1 MFYKP
6 SYVPQNG
13 AANILVRHLAEQLGL
28 KLNKKY
34 EIVLA
39 SFLAVAKK
47 VNGQAFDWWT
57 GNQNKNPKLWGLF
70 PHVTNTSVRKV
81 FKLLEENEYIVS
93 STEFTNN
100 FAVSMDFKKP
110 NWVKAQRLPKHFLEA
125 AKFVENNLPLILV
138 NKPEFEGDTKSWDNQ
153 CFSMPKFDNNQVQ
166 QKFGRDYTFAYRPVL
181 EMNAYWEQ
189 HPLYNLV
196 QDEFYSSSIRLFR
209 NGSIKSGSRW
219 YGGWTV
225 ISPDQRFRLSIDGQP
240 IVNIHINAMIL
251 ALLSSLTGKPMNIIG
266 TFEDIYSAVVFQL
279 AGVSNAREKVKKV
292 IMELIGAGN
301 PYKKAPSQDND
312 ILNCT
317 EEFIQIRDLCLQAYP
332 ALKCLDEKSLNLL
345 NDLFFHEDN
354 IITQIMLTLK
364 QLNVV
369 SYPISDGFIVKLGD
383 EVKTVDTIKSVFKS
397 YVASFQKCNNLP
409 ELDFDIA
416 LVVKFNP
423 TNEFII
429 QGYSS

>member
-1 MFYKP
+1 MYYKP

-57 GNQNKNPKLWGLF
+57 GNQNKNPELWSLF
-70 PHVTNTSVRKV
+70 PRVTNTSVRKV
-81 FKLLEENEYIVS
+81 FRLLKENDYIIS
-93 STEFTNN
+93 STEFPNH
-100 FAVSMDFKKP
+100 FAASMGFKKP

-125 AKFVENNLPLILV
+125 AKFVENNLPLILL
-138 NKPEFEGDTKSWDNQ
+138 NKPEFEVDKKSWDNR
-153 CFSMPKFDNNQVQ
+153 CFAVPKFDKKQVQ
-166 QKFGRDYTFAYRPVL
+166 QKFGRDYTFAYGPVL

-189 HPLYNLV
+189 HPLYNPI
-196 QDEFYSSSIRLFR
+196 QDEFYSSSLRLFR
-209 NGSIKSGSRW
+209 NASIKSGSRW
-219 YGGWTV
+219 YGSWTE
-225 ISPDQRFRLSIDGQP
+225 ISPDQHFRLTIDDQP
-240 IVNIHINAMIL
+240 IVYIYINAMVL
-251 ALLSSLTGKPMNIIG
+251 ALLSSLTAKPMSIIG

-301 PYKKAPSQDND
+301 PYIEAPSQDND

-317 EEFIQIRDLCLQAYP
+317 AEFIQIRDLCLQAYP

-345 NDLFFHEDN
+345 NDLSFHEAN

-364 QLNVV
+364 QMDVV
-369 SYPISDGFIVKLGD
+369 SYPINDGFIVKLGD
-383 EVKTVDTIKSVFKS
+383 EFKTVDTIKSVFKS
-397 YVASFQKCNNLP
+397 YVSSFQRRDNLP
-409 ELDFDIA
+409 DLDFDIA
-416 LVVKFNP
+416 LTVKFNP
-423 TNEFII
+423 TNKFIV

>member
-1 MFYKP
+1 MYYKP

-47 VNGQAFDWWT
+47 VNDQAFDWWT
-57 GNQNKNPKLWGLF
+57 GNQNKNPKLWSLF

-81 FKLLEENEYIVS
+81 FRLLKENDYLVS
-93 STEFTNN
+93 STAFPNH
-100 FAVSMDFKKP
+100 FAASMGFKKP

-138 NKPEFEGDTKSWDNQ
+138 NKPEFEIDKKSWDNQ
-153 CFSMPKFDNNQVQ
+153 CFATPKFDNKQVQ
-166 QKFGRDYTFAYRPVL
+166 QKFGRDYTFTYRPL
-181 EMNAYWEQ
+181 FEMNAYWEQ
-189 HPLYNLV
+189 HPLYNVL
-196 QDEFYSSSIRLFR
+196 QDEFYSSSIRLFY
-209 NGSIKSGSRW
+209 NGSLKSGSRW
-219 YGGWTV
+219 YGGWTLV
-225 ISPDQRFRLSIDGQP
+225 SPDQRFSLTIDDQP
-240 IVNIHINAMIL
+240 IVNININAMIL
-251 ALLSSLTGKPMNIIG
+251 ALLTSLTGKPMSIIG

-301 PYKKAPSQDND
+301 PYIEAPSQDND
-312 ILNCT
+312 ILHCT

-345 NDLFFHEDN
+345 NDLSFHEAN

-364 QLNVV
+364 QLDVV
-369 SYPISDGFIVKLGD
+369 SYPINDGFIVKLGD
-383 EVKTVDTIKSVFKS
+383 EFKTVDTIKSVFKS
-397 YVASFQKCNNLP
+397 YVSSFQRRDNLP

-416 LVVKFNP
+416 LTVKFNP
-423 TNEFII
+423 TSKFIV